1 MEEKKLQQKKNEKA
15 ENVFQ
20 DIPSLKRY
28 FEDLEYTIRNFG
40 RYRWQ
45 KTVTREK
52 LKRKRQEV
60 MTVVHN
66 LDNIDLNIIYYLKNT
81 YGVSRRRLLEML
93 RNTYGQQCDF
103 KNQLYN
109 TNEYTDPLNIGW
121 LAYGNVEKEEE

>member
-1 MEEKKLQQKKNEKA
+1 
-15 ENVFQ
+15 
-20 DIPSLKRY
+20 
-28 FEDLEYTIRNFG
+28 
-40 RYRWQ
+40 
-45 KTVTREK
+45 
-52 LKRKRQEV
+52 